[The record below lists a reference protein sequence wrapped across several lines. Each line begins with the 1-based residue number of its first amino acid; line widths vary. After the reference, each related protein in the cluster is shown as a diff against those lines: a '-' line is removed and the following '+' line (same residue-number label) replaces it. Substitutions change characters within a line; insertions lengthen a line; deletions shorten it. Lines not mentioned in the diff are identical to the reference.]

1 MPAAEAAVRVTREGD
16 ALRLEG
22 PLLRASIPA
31 LWRQALPLLPGARR
45 LDLHAV
51 SRVDSAGVA
60 CLAELATSGNGLDID
75 GAPEGLDALRAAY
88 RLSPGLAFAQ

>member
-1 MPAAEAAVRVTREGD
+1 MPAAEPAARVVREDD
-16 ALRLEG
+16 ALRFEG
-22 PLLRASIPA
+22 PLLRAAIPS

-45 LDLHAV
+45 LDLNAV
-51 SRVDSAGVA
+51 PRVDSAGVA
-60 CLAELATSGNGLDID
+60 FLAELAARGAGPAID

>member
-1 MPAAEAAVRVTREGD
+1 MPAAEPATRVVREGD
-16 ALRLEG
+16 ALRMEG
-22 PLLRASIPA
+22 PLLRAAIPS

-51 SRVDSAGVA
+51 PRVDSAGVA
-60 CLAELATSGNGLDID
+60 FLSELAARVGELTID